1 MQDMPYFMEYSSWYY
16 FDGKRFVLTDK
27 APEKA
32 KISLEEFYKTEDQM
46 LSGEMR
52 KSNGNMDE
60 RKGETG

>member
-1 MQDMPYFMEYSSWYY
+1 MQDMPYFMEDSSWYY

-32 KISLEEFYKTEDQM
+32 KISLEEFYETEDQM

-60 RKGETG
+60 

>member
-1 MQDMPYFMEYSSWYY
+1 MQDMPYFMEDSSWYY
-16 FDGKRFVLTDK
+16 FDGKLFVLTDK

-60 RKGETG
+60 